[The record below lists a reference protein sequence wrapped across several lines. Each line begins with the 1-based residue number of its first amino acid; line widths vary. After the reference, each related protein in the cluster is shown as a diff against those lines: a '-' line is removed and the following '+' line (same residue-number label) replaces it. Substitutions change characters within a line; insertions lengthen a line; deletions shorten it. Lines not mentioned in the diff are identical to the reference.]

1 MHRGRHGSWG
11 TQRAWHDPYMKATAA
26 VLREPTGEFQIEQIE
41 VAEPR
46 SDEVLVRMV
55 ATGVCHTDLLSR
67 ELPPELF
74 VGPIVFGHEGAG
86 VVEAVGADVTHVAPG
101 DHVVLSF
108 DSCGACPSCSAGRP
122 YGCYHFNAYNL
133 KNVGYPPGRLD
144 GTSAF
149 TSADGS
155 PLGSHFFGQSSF
167 ASHSVVSAQS
177 AVKVSNDFELE
188 RLGPLGCGVQTGAG
202 AILNTLDVQPGSSV
216 VILGVGSL
224 GLSAVMAAK
233 LVEAGT
239 VIAVDRH
246 PARLELAAR
255 YGATHGISGTPE
267 EITGQILE
275 ITGGGADYVFD
286 TTGFAPLVRAA
297 FESLTF
303 VGKLG
308 MAGVGSPEMTFGYTS
323 LITGRVVTGVVE
335 GSSKTHEFIPRLA
348 QLNAEGR
355 FPYDELIT
363 YYPLT
368 EINAAAADS
377 LTGQVI
383 KPVVRF

>member
-1 MHRGRHGSWG
+1 M
-11 TQRAWHDPYMKATAA
+11 QATAA
-26 VLREPTGEFQIEQIE
+26 VLREPLGEFRIEQIE

-67 ELPPELF
+67 EIPPELF
-74 VGPIVFGHEGAG
+74 MGPIVFGHEGAG

-101 DHVVLSF
+101 DHVVLSY
-108 DSCGACPSCSAGRP
+108 DVCGACPSCAAGRP
-122 YGCYHFNAYNL
+122 YGCYQFNAYNL
-133 KNVGYPPGRLD
+133 KNVGFPPGRLD

-167 ASHSVVSAQS
+167 ASHSVVSAHS
-177 AVKVSNDFELE
+177 AVKVSPDLELE

-202 AILNTLDVQPGSSV
+202 AILNTLDVQPGGSV

-224 GLSAVMAAK
+224 GLSAVMATK
-233 LVEAGT
+233 LAEAGT

-246 PARLELAAR
+246 PSRLDLARH
-255 YGATHGISGTPE
+255 YGATHGISGTPD
-267 EITGQILE
+267 EITAQILA
-275 ITGGGADYVFD
+275 ITGSGADYVFD
-286 TTGFAPLVRAA
+286 TTGHAPLVRAA
-297 FESLTF
+297 FEALTF

-323 LITGRVVTGVVE
+323 LITGRIVTGVVE
-335 GSSKTHEFIPRLA
+335 GSSTTHEFIPWLA
-348 QLNAEGR
+348 QQNADGT

-363 YYPLT
+363 YYPLA
-368 EINAAAADS
+368 EINRAAADS
-377 LTGQVI
+377 LAGKVI
-383 KPVVRF
+383 KPIVRF